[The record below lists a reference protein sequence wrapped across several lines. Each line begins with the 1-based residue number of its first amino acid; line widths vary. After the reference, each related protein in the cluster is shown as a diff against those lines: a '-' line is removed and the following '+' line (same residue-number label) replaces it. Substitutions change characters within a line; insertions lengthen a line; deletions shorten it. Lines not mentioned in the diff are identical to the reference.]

1 MVNNFRYI
9 SKQVKSSGS
18 LPKSNLFIAAD
29 FLDDFIL
36 STLQDTL
43 EVLIRHRYFHLKEW
57 VKIS

>member
-43 EVLIRHRYFHLKEW
+43 EVLIRHRYFHLKE
-57 VKIS
+57 